1 VCGFVVTVGGGRE
14 RFGKEK
20 NGKKRGMSTEGAG
33 WCCEQVS
40 VCECA
45 RSNVCATG
53 TSPHV
58 SLFVRVGSR

>member
-1 VCGFVVTVGGGRE
+1 VCGFVAAVGGRRE
-14 RFGKEK
+14 RFAIEK
-20 NGKKRGMSTEGAG
+20 NGKKRGMSTKGAG
-33 WCCEQVS
+33 CRCEQAS

-53 TSPHV
+53 ASPHC